1 MNFAHNLTLA
11 ARKDPDRK
19 AIILASGESR
29 TFRELEDITER
40 TAAEFRASGIDR
52 GARVVVLL
60 RPGLDF
66 LPALFALLGLGAI
79 PVLIDPGM
87 RLRNVLA
94 CLAQARPTAM
104 VATPSAYL
112 LSLFFPRVFGPNSL
126 KLVLRTRRIR
136 WRRTRPEYSRPSG
149 PQPVEASDP
158 AAIVFTSG
166 STGVPKGVEFTH
178 GNLEWQKDAIR
189 SAFDVRDDDVDL
201 IVFPSFAA
209 FTIAWGITGV
219 MAPMSFSRPAKAS
232 GAKLAEVV
240 RRFGVTRCSGSPA
253 VFERLFEH
261 CRREHLELRTLRR
274 VLMTGAP
281 VPERIIRLAR
291 ISLPPEARIDTPYGA
306 TEALPVASIADAEL
320 LADGFDGTRAG
331 RGTCVG
337 RPLADVEIRVIRP
350 RAGPI
355 ECFADAEVLGPG
367 EIGEV
372 VVRGPGVMRSY
383 SGSIGLTPLAT
394 IPCREGAWHR
404 MGDCGYLDGLG
415 RLWFCGRRD
424 HRFVWR
430 GAEIFPVMWEGC
442 YNRHPDVVRTALVA
456 VRDGRGSP
464 WPVLVV
470 EPRSARLTEAG
481 ATRLAAELRALGPAV
496 RDIVFSR
503 HIPVDVRH
511 NVKIDR
517 IALGRVTERR
527 LRSARWT

>member
-11 ARKDPDRK
+11 ARKNPDRK

-40 TAAEFRASGIDR
+40 MAAEFRASGIDK

-60 RPGLDF
+60 RPDLDF
-66 LPALFALLGLGAI
+66 LPALFALLRLGAI
-79 PVLIDPGM
+79 PMLIDPGM
-87 RLRNVLA
+87 RLRDVLA
-94 CLAQARPTAM
+94 CVAQARPMAM
-104 VATPSAYL
+104 VATPCAYL
-112 LSLFFPRVFGPNSL
+112 MSLFFPRVFGPNSL
-126 KLVLRTRRIR
+126 KLVLSKGRIR
-136 WRRTRPEYSRPSG
+136 RRRVKPEDPRPPES
-149 PQPVEASDP
+149 QPVEASDP

-166 STGVPKGVEFTH
+166 STGVPKGVELTH
-178 GNLEWQKDAIR
+178 GNLEWQKNAIR
-189 SAFDVRDDDVDL
+189 SAFDVRDDEVDL

-219 MAPMSFSRPAKAS
+219 IAPMSFSRPAEAC
-232 GAKLAEVV
+232 GAKLAGAV

-261 CRREHLELRTLRR
+261 CRKERLELRTLRR
-274 VLMTGAP
+274 ILMTGAP

-306 TEALPVASIADAEL
+306 TEALPVASIADDEL
-320 LADGFDGTRAG
+320 FADGFEGTRAG
-331 RGTCVG
+331 RGACVG
-337 RPLADVEIRVIRP
+337 RPVGDVEIRIVRL
-350 RAGPI
+350 REGPI
-355 ECFADAEVLGPG
+355 DCFADAEVLGPG

-383 SGSIGLTPLAT
+383 FGSAGLNALAT

-404 MGDCGYLDGLG
+404 MGDCGWLDALG

-430 GAEIFPVMWEGC
+430 GAEIFPVMWEGY

-456 VRDGRGSP
+456 VRDGRGFP

-470 EPRSARLTEAG
+470 EPRSERLSEPARA
-481 ATRLAAELRALGPAV
+481 RLAAELRSLGPAV

-511 NVKIDR
+511 NIKIDR

-527 LRSARWT
+527 LRSAR